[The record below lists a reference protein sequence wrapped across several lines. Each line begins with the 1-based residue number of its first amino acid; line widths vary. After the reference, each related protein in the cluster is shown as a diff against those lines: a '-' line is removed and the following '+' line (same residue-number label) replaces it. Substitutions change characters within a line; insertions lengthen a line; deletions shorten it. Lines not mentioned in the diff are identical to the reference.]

1 MKVQSVRHIENAKI
15 AKVLDCSVENGYV
28 KRAHGSLPDIDID
41 FESERRPDVKEY
53 LERRYNVNG
62 LERVFSAGTFS
73 AEKIKSAVKDA
84 ARIRKLSAGTVNY
97 ITAIFEDD
105 EMSWTDLMKL
115 AYNNKKVHDFIVKY
129 PDLFEEILPIIGQ
142 PRSASVHPS
151 AVVVSPEH
159 IKGEIKNCYEILPIK
174 KMDGLLVSELTGV
187 DIDEMGLLKCDVL
200 AIAEL
205 SRIAN
210 MIRLVNENYHA
221 NISLE
226 SIVQGDLN
234 DPAVYE
240 VIKKGLTQGVFQM
253 SGDGITRFI
262 KQMKP
267 SNINDLVALV
277 ALFRPGPL
285 DSGSSQAYIDC
296 KRGDVEPE
304 YLWGTYEIVK
314 DTYGQLIYQEQV
326 SKIAQKIGNLS
337 LGDGVNLVKALSK
350 KKIEKVRKFKDK
362 YFEGA
367 KKNGCPKEAAERIWE
382 IVEAG
387 ASYLFNQSHATAY
400 GLTGYIGA
408 WLKVHYP
415 IAFYTVLLK
424 WIDKEKLPT
433 LMNEM
438 REIGNATIVQPDIN
452 ISGIDFVTDF
462 QANEIYWSLSR
473 IRNIGA
479 AQAKYIFKE
488 RTMYGEY
495 KSLEHFIRRIFRGR
509 VGEQEPEEE
518 MPGISS
524 SGRCPVT
531 SLSVRHLILAG
542 AFDRIEGISSVMER
556 YGLIK
561 KMAEMLKIKDS
572 VVEQQFPADMVDKHY
587 FWSRKQIDV
596 SGFGAIDYKR
606 IFSSAEKPQFI
617 KKYRYCELNEFGAEI
632 PEKYAAVVC
641 ATIAEVSEKTY
652 KDSRTGETKHFGKI
666 MLQQNTDTIQL
677 LVWNDAW
684 IECKSRFKDKCG
696 SIVIAVVQ
704 VKYSDYDEKNI
715 LQINKGAYV
724 ENV

>member
-1 MKVQSVRHIENAKI
+1 MKVVSIKQVTSKKPV
-15 AKVLDCSVENGYV
+15 KVLDCYVDNGYV
-28 KRAHGSLPDIDID
+28 KAHHGSLADVDVD
-41 FESERRPDVKEY
+41 YQGDRRHEVKEY
-53 LERRYNVNG
+53 LEHRYNHDG
-62 LERVFSAGTFS
+62 KQRVFSAGTFTT
-73 AEKIKSAVKDA
+73 EKARSVIKDV
-84 ARIRKLSAGTVNY
+84 ARTHKISVSTTNY
-97 ITAIFEDD
+97 ITAIIEDSS
-105 EMSWTDLMKL
+105 SWTDLMVL
-115 AYNNKKVHDFIVKY
+115 AFESKKVRDYLQKY
-129 PDLFEEILPIIGQ
+129 WQVFEEIYSIMFQ
-142 PRSASVHPS
+142 PRSAGVHAS
-151 AVVVSPEH
+151 AVITVPDT
-159 IKGEIKNCYEILPIK
+159 IKGRDVECFDIVPIR
-174 KMDGLLVSELTGV
+174 KMDGLLVSE
-187 DIDEMGLLKCDVL
+187 IDGYSLDDMGLLKNDCL
-200 AIAEL
+200 SIAEL
-205 SRIAN
+205 SRISEIIN
-210 MIRLVNENYHA
+210 LCNEHYQA
-221 NISLE
+221 DLSLLK
-226 SIVQGDLN
+226 ILHGDLN
-234 DPAVYE
+234 EPKVYDA
-240 VIKKGLTQGVFQM
+240 IQKGLTQGVFQM

-267 SNINDLVALV
+267 SNVNDLIALV

-285 DSGSSQAYIDC
+285 DSGSAQAYIDC

-424 WIDKEKLPT
+424 WVEKEKLPT

-452 ISGIDFVTDF
+452 ISSIDFVTDF
-462 QANEIYWSLSR
+462 QTNEIYWSLSR

-479 AQAKYIFKE
+479 AQAKYIFKD
-488 RTMYGEY
+488 RAMYGEY
-495 KSLEHFIRRIFRGR
+495 KSLEHFIKRIFRAR
-509 VGEQEPEEE
+509 FVDNVSEELSE
-518 MPGISS
+518 SVTY
-524 SGRCPVT
+524 GRCPVT
-531 SLSVRHLILAG
+531 SLSVKHLILSG
-542 AFDRIEGISSVMER
+542 AFDKVEGISSVMER

-561 KMAEMLKIKDS
+561 KMADMLMLKDIDR
-572 VVEQQFPADMVDKHY
+572 QFPEDLVGKHY
-587 FWSRKQIDV
+587 FWSQKQIDI
-596 SGFGAIDYKR
+596 SGFGSIDYKR
-606 IFSSAEKPQFI
+606 IYNNMDKPQLL
-617 KKYRYCELNEFGAEI
+617 KKYRYCDLNEFNTEI
-632 PEKYAAVVC
+632 PEKFTAVVC

-652 KDSRTGETKHFGKI
+652 KDKRTGETKRFGKV
-666 MLQQNTDTIQL
+666 MLQQNTDMAQL
-677 LVWNDAW
+677 VVWNEAW
-684 IECKSRFKDKCG
+684 MDCKRHFVDKCG
-696 SIVIAVVQ
+696 NIVVAVVQ

-715 LQINKGAYV
+715 LQINKGSFV
-724 ENV
+724 GNV

>member
-1 MKVQSVRHIENAKI
+1 MKVQSVKHVENAKLTR
-15 AKVLDCSVENGYV
+15 VLDCFVDSGYV
-28 KRAHGSLPDIDID
+28 KKAHGSLPDIDID

-53 LERRYNVNG
+53 LECRYNVNK

-84 ARIRKLSAGTVNY
+84 ARIRKINAGTVNY

-105 EMSWTDLMKL
+105 EMSWTDLMNL

-151 AVVVSPEH
+151 AVIVSPEY
-159 IKGEIKNCYEILPIK
+159 IKGEVKNCYEILPVK

-205 SRIAN
+205 SRIAS
-210 MIRLVNENYHA
+210 MIRMINYNYHA

-234 DPAVYE
+234 EPEVYE

-367 KKNGCPKEAAERIWE
+367 KENGCPKEAAERIWE

-424 WIDKEKLPT
+424 WVDKDKLPT

-438 REIGNATIVQPDIN
+438 REIGNATITQPDIN
-452 ISGIDFVTDF
+452 ISGVDFVTNF
-462 QANEIYWSLSR
+462 QTNEIYWSLSR
-473 IRNIGA
+473 IKQIGA
-479 AQAKYIFKE
+479 KQAKYIVDDRELFGQY
-488 RTMYGEY
+488 T
-495 KSLEHFIRRIFRGR
+495 SLEHFIKRIFKKKFT
-509 VGEQEPEEE
+509 ENDEKLPESE
-518 MPGISS
+518 
-524 SGRCPVT
+524 RCPVN
-531 SLSVRHLILAG
+531 SRSVKHLIMAG
-542 AFDRIEGISSVMER
+542 AFDHVEGISSVMER
-556 YGLIK
+556 YGLIVK
-561 KMAEMLKIKDS
+561 ASELLGFEVS
-572 VVEQQFPADMVDKHY
+572 ESQFPDELKDKHY
-587 FWSRKQIDV
+587 FWSQQQIDIA
-596 SGFGAIDYKR
+596 GIGAIDYKR
-606 IFSSAEKPQFI
+606 IYDNVDKPNAV
-617 KKYRYCELNEFGAEI
+617 KKYHYSDLREFTNDL
-632 PEKYAAVVC
+632 PDKYTASIC
-641 ATIAEVSEKTY
+641 ATIAEIDEKTY
-652 KDSRTGETKHFGKI
+652 KDKRTGETKHFGKV
-666 MLQQNTDTIQL
+666 MLQQNTDMMQL
-677 LVWNDAW
+677 VIWNDAW
-684 IECKSRFKDKCG
+684 IDCKKNFKDKRG
-696 SIVIAVVQ
+696 SIVVAVVQ

-715 LQINKGAYV
+715 LQINKGAFV